1 MIKQPFR
8 IGRKKKTQQSADP
21 HIFELERGVLFQ
33 TIWTLAVSVSS
44 GTPWVIEWEQLP
56 VQMQMLSHQLK
67 IARIIKFEKYNNSKS
82 PLRTQSM
89 THHRQLPIPS
99 PFLSR
104 HRLRLETLLEQSTL
118 SPNKSTLLLV
128 WLSLFSVLAD
138 PPGVIMVFCILSQ
151 PTGPA
156 KGGLTLAWKTKPSN
170 LCGI

>member
-8 IGRKKKTQQSADP
+8 IRKQSADP

-44 GTPWVIEWEQLP
+44 GTPWVTEWEQLT

-67 IARIIKFEKYNNSKS
+67 IVPIIKFEKYNNSKS

-99 PFLSR
+99 AFFSCHNWGWRGCWGKQLWA
-104 HRLRLETLLEQSTL
+104 LT
-118 SPNKSTLLLV
+118 NKSTLLPV
-128 WLSLFSVLAD
+128 WISLFSVLAD
-138 PPGVIMVFCILSQ
+138 LPGVIMVFCILSQ
-151 PTGPA
+151 PIGPT
-156 KGGLTLAWKTKPSN
+156 KGGLTVAWKIKPLN
-170 LCGI
+170 ILNICGT